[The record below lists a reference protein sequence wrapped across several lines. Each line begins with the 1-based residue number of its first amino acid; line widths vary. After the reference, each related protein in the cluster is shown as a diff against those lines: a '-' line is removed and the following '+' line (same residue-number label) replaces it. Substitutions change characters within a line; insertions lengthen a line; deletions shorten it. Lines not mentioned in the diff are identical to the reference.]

1 MAIKKRKKLTKAKA
15 ILKPTV
21 TTCGTQVFIELSAF
35 SKEVLDAIKRHKLP
49 GAVADTNNPSRCKV
63 LLVRPDRYA
72 DFEECYE
79 LLLAA
84 ILDIRRTE
92 KQGVC
97 HQYHR
102 MICDGAKTIVDLEQ
116 NLHNN
121 KHSLKRELRD
131 GKRIIDAIDFKLLE
145 KHAEVQKNS

>member
-1 MAIKKRKKLTKAKA
+1 MAKKSKKLTKA
-15 ILKPTV
+15 ILKPTI

-35 SKEVLDAIKRHKLP
+35 SREVLDAIKRHKLP
-49 GAVADTNNPSRCKV
+49 GTVGDTDNPSRCKV
-63 LLVRPDRYA
+63 LFVRPDKYA

-97 HQYHR
+97 DRYRRKIQT
-102 MICDGAKTIVDLEQ
+102 DTAIVINTEATLRAD
-116 NLHNN
+116 
-121 KHSLKRELRD
+121 KCSLRHELRD

-145 KHAEVQKNS
+145 KHAKVQKKT